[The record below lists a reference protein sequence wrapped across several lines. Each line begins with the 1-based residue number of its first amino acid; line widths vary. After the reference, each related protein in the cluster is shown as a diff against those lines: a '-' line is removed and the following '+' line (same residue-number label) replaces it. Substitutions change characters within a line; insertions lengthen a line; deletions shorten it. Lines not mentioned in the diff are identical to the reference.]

1 MFVSNLSHWS
11 SLKHIWSWRH
21 TSLFF
26 VTMDALVAS
35 SSAPSFL
42 CHSFPHCVCRH
53 ELCDVPSCFK
63 HLTVIAVPMELTI
76 TGLNDYRSVAL
87 MSVVVRS
94 LETDAEPPEGHQRTP
109 CWTPWSLP
117 TGRTGWWM
125 MQWST
130 LDLQHL
136 DSPGTYAWIPFVDFS
151 SAFNPEV
158 LKDKRSHL
166 TCVAPPHL
174 CGFTT
179 PSPIGDSRWGWE
191 ASIVSTSTPHWHPPG
206 VRSFPAAL
214 LPSPLELLRGEI
226 KNAVFEA
233 KPRNAKELWNNP
245 GLEYRVLYILRNSGY
260 KMKYEFS
267 DSQLFTA
274 FFLCTIC
281 WAFWLKVGVP
291 LNDTK
296 KGRHICALLGGKN
309 ETRAKNG
316 PHSQRELH
324 FVYFQL
330 VIVNKNSY
338 Y

>member
-1 MFVSNLSHWS
+1 MYVSNLSHWS
-11 SLKHIWSWRH
+11 SLKHIWSSRH

-42 CHSFPHCVCRH
+42 YHSFPHYVCRH

-63 HLTVIAVPMELTI
+63 HFTDIAVPMELTI

-87 MSVVVRS
+87 MSVVVTS

-117 TGRTGWWM
+117 TGQTGWWM
-125 MQWST
+125 MQWNT

-158 LKDKRSHL
+158 LKDKTLPCDLCCSPTSLWIYNSL
-166 TCVAPPHL
+166 TNRRQAGEAGKHCLNIYTALAPPR
-174 CGFTT
+174 GAF
-179 PSPIGDSRWGWE
+179 
-191 ASIVSTSTPHWHPPG
+191 
-206 VRSFPAAL
+206 FPRCS
-214 LPSPLELLRGEI
+214 SPLWNNNRTLEGWNK

-245 GLEYRVLYILRNSGY
+245 GLAYWVLYILRNSGY

-267 DSQLFTA
+267 DSQLFKA
-274 FFLCTIC
+274 FFMYHLLSVLIEGRCT
-281 WAFWLKVGVP
+281 
-291 LNDTK
+291 
-296 KGRHICALLGGKN
+296 
-309 ETRAKNG
+309 
-316 PHSQRELH
+316 S
-324 FVYFQL
+324 
-330 VIVNKNSY
+330 
-338 Y
+338 